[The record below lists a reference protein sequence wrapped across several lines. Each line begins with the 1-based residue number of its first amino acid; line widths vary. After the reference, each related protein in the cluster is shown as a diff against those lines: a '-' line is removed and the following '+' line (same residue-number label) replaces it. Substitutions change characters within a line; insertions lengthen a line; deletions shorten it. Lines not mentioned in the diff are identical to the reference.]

1 MGPVWEPFLTEPN
14 KMFRVQRGL
23 CSKSS
28 SVLVPCVL
36 WYLCARVVCVSPGIG
51 TGDLG
56 MKTWPCIWIGDM
68 SEQMLATQCD
78 QCHGGHKAD
87 PWPSHASQSGNL
99 EERTAKL
106 TAALG

>member
-1 MGPVWEPFLTEPN
+1 M
-14 KMFRVQRGL
+14 
-23 CSKSS
+23 
-28 SVLVPCVL
+28 
-36 WYLCARVVCVSPGIG
+36 
-51 TGDLG
+51 GDLG
-56 MKTWPCIWIGDM
+56 IKTWPCIWIEDM

-87 PWPSHASQSGNL
+87 PWPSHASQSSNL